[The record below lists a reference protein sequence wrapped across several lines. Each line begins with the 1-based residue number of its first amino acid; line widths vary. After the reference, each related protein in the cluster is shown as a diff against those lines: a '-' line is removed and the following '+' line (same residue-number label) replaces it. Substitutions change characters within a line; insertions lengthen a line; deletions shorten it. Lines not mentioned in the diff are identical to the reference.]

1 MSYVVAVV
9 GATGMVG
16 RKMLQVLEEK
26 KFPVKE
32 IKLLAS
38 ARSAGK
44 KMTFRGKEVVVEE
57 LKAESFVGVDVAL
70 FSAGGETSKKFAPE
84 AAERGAIVVDNSS
97 AWRMTEDVP
106 LVVPEVN
113 PEAIKNSKIIANPNC
128 STTQCVLPLKV
139 VQDLFGLKR
148 VVYSTYQAVS
158 GSGRDGIEELKE
170 GKRFYPYQIKNNCLP
185 HIDVF
190 LDNGYT
196 KEEEKMIN
204 ETRKILEVPE
214 LPITATCVRV
224 PVLNCHGVSIN
235 VETESEVDIQKLRD
249 ALQDFP
255 GVVLYDDPKNNVYPL
270 ASESDEKN
278 EVFVGRLRKDPSIK
292 NGLNMWVVSDNLRK
306 GAATNTVQIA
316 EVLAKGGKL

>member
-26 KFPVKE
+26 EFPVKE

-38 ARSAGK
+38 SRSAGK
-44 KMTFRGKEVVVEE
+44 KMVFRGKEEIVEE
-57 LKAESFVGVDVAL
+57 LTPDSFIGVDVAL

-84 AAERGAIVVDNSS
+84 AASRGAIVVDNSS
-97 AWRMTEDVP
+97 AWRMDKNVP

-113 PEAIKNSKIIANPNC
+113 PDAIGDSKIIANPNC

-139 VQDLFGLKR
+139 VDNLFGLKR
-148 VVYSTYQAVS
+148 IVYSTYQAVS
-158 GSGRDGIEELKE
+158 GSGRDGIEELQE
-170 GKRFYPYQIKNNCLP
+170 GKRFYPHPIKNNCLP

-204 ETRKILEVPE
+204 ETRKILELPE

-235 VETESEVDIQKLRD
+235 IETEKEVDIEKLKEAFRT
-249 ALQDFP
+249 FP
-255 GVVLYDDPKNNVYPL
+255 GIILSDDPKNNVYPL
-270 ASESDEKN
+270 ASESDEKD
-278 EVFVGRLRKDPSIK
+278 EVFVGRLRKDFSIK

-316 EVLAKGGKL
+316 EILAKGGKI

>member
-26 KFPVKE
+26 EFPVRE

-44 KMTFRGKEVVVEE
+44 KMVFKGKEKTVEE
-57 LKAESFVGVDVAL
+57 LTPDSFIGVDVAL

-84 AAERGAIVVDNSS
+84 AAARGAVVVDNSS
-97 AWRMTEDVP
+97 AWRMVEGVP

-113 PEAIKNSKIIANPNC
+113 PEAIGDSKIIANPNC

-139 VQDLFGLKR
+139 VHELFGLKR

-158 GSGRDGIEELKE
+158 GSGRDGIDELQE
-170 GKRFYPYQIKNNCLP
+170 GKRFYPHPIKNNCLP

-204 ETRKILEVPE
+204 ETRKILELPE
-214 LPITATCVRV
+214 LPVTATCVRV

-235 VETESEVDIQKLRD
+235 IETEKEVDIQKLREAMD
-249 ALQDFP
+249 NFP
-255 GVVLYDDPKNNVYPL
+255 GIILCDDPKNNVYPL
-270 ASESDEKN
+270 PTESDGKN
-278 EVFVGRLRKDPSIK
+278 EVFVGRLRKDFSVK

-316 EVLAKGGKL
+316 ELLAKGGKI